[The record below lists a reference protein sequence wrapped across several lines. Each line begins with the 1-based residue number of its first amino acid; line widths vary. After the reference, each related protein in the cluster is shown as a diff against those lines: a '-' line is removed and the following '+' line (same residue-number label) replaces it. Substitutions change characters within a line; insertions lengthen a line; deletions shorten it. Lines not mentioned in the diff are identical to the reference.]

1 MLTDNTK
8 ETSCLSMLPKS
19 HTDTRTSYLY
29 NFIQDNKLICLSL
42 VPASPRSLYR
52 LAKLFLLLSTREIIE
67 KDLFGDLEVKDLE
80 VKAGEC
86 LIFSPL
92 NMHTSYAN
100 TSKDKSRFSFV
111 RGCTANHVKVAPYG
125 KDNISTME
133 GLQEF
138 TLPKVG
144 NFQVFGKDSYDYNE
158 ILDDNESTSESV
170 LPLLLWGN

>member
-1 MLTDNTK
+1 MFNARGIIK
-8 ETSCLSMLPKS
+8 E
-19 HTDTRTSYLY
+19 
-29 NFIQDNKLICLSL
+29 
-42 VPASPRSLYR
+42 
-52 LAKLFLLLSTREIIE
+52 
-67 KDLFGDLEVKDLE
+67 DLFGDLEVKDLE
-80 VKAGEC
+80 VKAGKC

-100 TSKDKSRFSFV
+100 TSKDKSRFSFD
-111 RGCTANHVKVAPYG
+111 RRSTANYIKVVPYG

-133 GLQEF
+133 GLLEF

-144 NFQVFGKDSYDYNE
+144 NFQVFGKDSYGHNE